1 MGGLAQAKRA
11 AVLAD
16 YAGALDRGHD
26 VVTLLHS
33 SFGALDSTATSLLSK
48 LDQKVKGRL
57 PDLATA
63 PWTARSFRKLHA
75 QSITTAVQLG
85 AARQILAAA
94 ASAFDAG
101 RS

>member
-16 YAGALDRGHD
+16 YVGALTKGHD
-26 VVTLLHS
+26 VVALLHS

-48 LDQKVKGRL
+48 LDEKVKGRL
-57 PDLATA
+57 PDLDTA
-63 PWTARSFRKLHA
+63 PWTARTFRKLHA